1 MKLLLVDQDP
11 RIQNT
16 FKRTLSDEF
25 VVDTASCAKDAEQML
40 FEGHY
45 DLLIMDIVMPDMD
58 GDAFINLIRSYIG
71 EIPIIVISSKSAVSD
86 KDFAFQKGADDYLVK
101 PVNTTE
107 LRARIKAL
115 LRRAP
120 INREILTK
128 LELGNLLL
136 DRTKRMAFYRKQR
149 LKLRKKEMQLLEFF
163 LLNKG
168 RVLTRMEILEN
179 VWEADASP
187 FTNTVEVHLKRLR
200 DKIEKPFKERFIQ
213 TIHGIGYLMDDE
225 EDKDAE

>member
-1 MKLLLVDQDP
+1 MKILLVDQDP
-11 RIQNT
+11 RIQNSI
-16 FKRTLSDEF
+16 KRALSDEF
-25 VVDTASCAKDAEQML
+25 IMDTADSAKKAEEML

-45 DLLIMDIVMPDMD
+45 DLLIMDFIMPDMA
-58 GDAFINLIRSYIG
+58 GEVFIKLIRSYMG
-71 EIPIIVISSKSAVSD
+71 EIPVIVISGKSGTSD
-86 KDFAFQKGADDYLVK
+86 KEFAFKSGADDYLVK
-101 PVNTTE
+101 PINPIE
-107 LRARIKAL
+107 LRSRIKAI

-120 INREILTK
+120 AMIEALPK
-128 LELGNLLL
+128 LSLGNLLL
-136 DRTKRMAFYRKQR
+136 DRSKRMAYYKEER

-200 DKIEKPFKERFIQ
+200 DKIEKPFGEKFIQ
-213 TIHGIGYLMDDE
+213 TVHGIGYLME
-225 EDKDAE
+225 

>member
-11 RIQNT
+11 RVQISL
-16 FKRTLSDEF
+16 KRILSDEF
-25 VVDTASCAKDAEQML
+25 VVDIAKCAKDAEQMV
-40 FEGHY
+40 FASHY

-58 GDAFINLIRSYIG
+58 GDVFINLIRSYVG
-71 EIPIIVISSKSAVSD
+71 EIPIIVISNKNTVSD

-101 PVNTTE
+101 PVNNIE
-107 LRARIKAL
+107 LKARIKAL

-120 INREILTK
+120 INREFLPVLSLRK
-128 LELGNLLL
+128 LFL
-136 DRTKRMAFYRKQR
+136 DRNKKMAYYEEQR
-149 LKLRKKEMQLLEFF
+149 LRLRKKEMQLLEFF
-163 LLNKG
+163 LVNKG

-200 DKIEKPFKERFIQ
+200 DKIEKPFGEQFIQ
-213 TIHGIGYLMDDE
+213 TIHGIGYLME
-225 EDKDAE
+225 

>member
-1 MKLLLVDQDP
+1 M
-11 RIQNT
+11 
-16 FKRTLSDEF
+16 
-25 VVDTASCAKDAEQML
+25 DTADSAKKAEEML

-45 DLLIMDIVMPDMD
+45 DLLIMDLVMPDMG
-58 GDAFINLIRSYIG
+58 GDVFIKLIRSYMG
-71 EIPIIVISSKSAVSD
+71 EIPVIVISGKSSATD
-86 KDFAFQKGADDYLVK
+86 KEFAFKSGADDYLVK
-101 PVNTTE
+101 PVNPIE
-107 LRARIKAL
+107 LRARIKAI

-120 INREILTK
+120 VLSEVLPK
-128 LELGNLLL
+128 LSLGNLLL
-136 DRTKRMAFYRKQR
+136 DRTKRMAYYKDQR

-200 DKIEKPFKERFIQ
+200 DKIEKPFGEKFIQ
-213 TIHGIGYLMDDE
+213 TVHGIGYLME
-225 EDKDAE
+225 

>member
-1 MKLLLVDQDP
+1 MKILLVDQDP
-11 RIQNT
+11 RIQNSL
-16 FKRTLSDEF
+16 KRALSDEF
-25 VVDTASCAKDAEQML
+25 IMDTADSAKKAEEML

-45 DLLIMDIVMPDMD
+45 DLLIMDLVMPDMG
-58 GDAFINLIRSYIG
+58 GDVFIKLIRSYMG
-71 EIPIIVISSKSAVSD
+71 EIPVIVISGKSSATD
-86 KDFAFQKGADDYLVK
+86 KEFAFKSGADDYLVK
-101 PVNTTE
+101 PVNPIE
-107 LRARIKAL
+107 LRARIKAI

-120 INREILTK
+120 VLSEVLPK
-128 LELGNLLL
+128 LSLGNLLL
-136 DRTKRMAFYRKQR
+136 DRTKRMAYYKDQR

-200 DKIEKPFKERFIQ
+200 DKIEKPFGEKFIQ
-213 TIHGIGYLMDDE
+213 TVHGIGYLME
-225 EDKDAE
+225 